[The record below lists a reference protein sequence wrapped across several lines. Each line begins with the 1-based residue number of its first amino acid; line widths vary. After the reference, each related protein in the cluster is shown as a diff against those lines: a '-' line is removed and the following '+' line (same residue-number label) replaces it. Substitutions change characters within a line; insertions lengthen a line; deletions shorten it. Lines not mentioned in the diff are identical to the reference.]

1 MMLPFVFAGVGLL
14 GLFLIVYLAVGLRP
28 KGGNIDDLAAQLRP
42 IDVDAFRNLI
52 DEREEEY
59 LRAHLSMREFR
70 GVHRERMMAAV
81 EYVWCAT
88 KNTSILMSLGEAAK
102 QSADPAVVAAAD
114 KLLENALRLR
124 LYALQSLPRLY
135 LSMVFP
141 HASAAPHVIAETYE
155 TMTRQAI
162 VLGCVRRPASE
173 MSVAV

>member
-1 MMLPFVFAGVGLL
+1 MMLPFIFAGVGLL
-14 GLFLIVYLAVGLRP
+14 GLFLILYLAMGLRP
-28 KGGNIDDLAAQLRP
+28 KGGNLDELAAQLRP

-59 LRAHLSMREFR
+59 LRTHLPVREFR

-88 KNTSILMSLGEAAK
+88 RNTSILMSLGEAAR
-102 QSADPAVVAAAD
+102 QSSDPAVVAAAD
-114 KLLENALRLR
+114 RLQENALRLR
-124 LYALQSLPRLY
+124 LYAIQSLPRLY

-141 HASAAPHVIAETYE
+141 HANAAPRLIAETYD

-162 VLGCVRRPASE
+162 VLGCLRRPAQE
-173 MSVAV
+173 FAAL

>member
-1 MMLPFVFAGVGLL
+1 MMMPFIFAGIGLL
-14 GLFLIVYLAVGLRP
+14 ALFLILYLAMGLRP
-28 KGGNIDDLAAQLRP
+28 RGGNLDELAAQLRP

-59 LRAHLSMREFR
+59 LRAHLPMREFR

-88 KNTSILMSLGEAAK
+88 RNTSILMSLGEAAK
-102 QSADPAVVAAAD
+102 HSADPAIVVAAD

-124 LYALQSLPRLY
+124 LYAIQSLPRLY
-135 LSMVFP
+135 LSMIFP
-141 HASAAPHVIAETYE
+141 HASAAPHFIAETYD

-162 VLGCVRRPASE
+162 VIGCLRRPARE
-173 MSVAV
+173 MATA